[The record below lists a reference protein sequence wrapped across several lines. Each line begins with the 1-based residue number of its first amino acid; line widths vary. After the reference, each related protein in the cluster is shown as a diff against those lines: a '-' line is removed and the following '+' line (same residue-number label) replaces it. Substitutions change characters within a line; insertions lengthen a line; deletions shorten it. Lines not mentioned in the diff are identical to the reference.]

1 MVPSPVAR
9 GRISIA
15 VQVYKR
21 GNPALSA
28 KGLPGSSTVRGPG
41 SGRQGIGREAV
52 RIRNLV
58 TKEAAI

>member
-28 KGLPGSSTVRGPG
+28 KGLPVSRLYGWRAGEIKEMVD
-41 SGRQGIGREAV
+41 GR
-52 RIRNLV
+52 
-58 TKEAAI
+58 

>member
-1 MVPSPVAR
+1 MVPSPFVR

-28 KGLPGSSTVRGPG
+28 KGLPVSRLYGWR
-41 SGRQGIGREAV
+41 
-52 RIRNLV
+52 
-58 TKEAAI
+58 AAIGKEMVGRR